1 MEIKKEEMFR
11 TTPNKLFTLLT
22 DYENYPKLIPEI
34 KQVKVERIAPNVVLL
49 KEKFAFLIEIQL
61 ITRIYEYPHNKI
73 IWELENSNVFQTNSG
88 SWELK
93 ELEENF
99 TNLIY
104 QVKFS
109 LKIAFP
115 DFIIRNV
122 LEENNRTLMKR
133 IKNRIED
140 LE

>member
-22 DYENYPKLIPEI
+22 DYENYPKLTPEI